1 VVVVNAKTAGIAVL
15 LTFLWLGAGHLY
27 AGRTSTGVP
36 LIILDLCLVVLAM
49 IPLLGWI
56 LAPMIWFPC
65 FIVAAISASAAVKTH
80 NARWG
85 ITEY

>member
-1 VVVVNAKTAGIAVL
+1 
-15 LTFLWLGAGHLY
+15 
-27 AGRTSTGVP
+27 
-36 LIILDLCLVVLAM
+36 VVLAM